1 MKRLLVF
8 ATTFVLFFVLLGV
21 FLDHTRL
28 FILGAIIFILTLAAY
43 DFMQK
48 KHSILRNFPAIG
60 RLRFLFE
67 LIRPEIQQYF
77 IATEEEERPF
87 SREQRSIVY
96 ARAKKELD
104 TIPFG
109 TKHDITDEG
118 YESALHSLK
127 PTHISEIES
136 RVRVGGADCQQPY
149 HASRLNISAMSF
161 GAISKNAVLALNKGA
176 KYGNFAHNT
185 GEGGLSPYHL
195 AGGGDIIWQL
205 GTANFGARTK
215 DGKLDPDLFQKK
227 SQHAQVKMIEIKISQ
242 GAKPS
247 HGGILPAVKITPEIA
262 EIRNIPLGEDCMSPP
277 TNPEFDTPEELLQ
290 FVTKLRQ
297 LSGGKPIGFKLSIG
311 KKEQFLGI
319 CKAMLKTNVLPDF
332 ITVDGA
338 EGGTG
343 AAPLEFTNRLGLTI
357 DEALTFVHNSLV
369 GCGLREKITVIASGK
384 IITGF
389 DMLCKIALGADIL
402 NSARGMM
409 FAVGCIQSLQ
419 CNKNTC
425 PTGVATQ
432 NPYLMRGLDV
442 ESKYMRV
449 ANFHD
454 ATIKSFLEIAG
465 AMGFK
470 HIDNISPW
478 DVFRR
483 GQNDQNRSLAEI
495 YPQLKHKAFIEDIEN
510 LPKDFA
516 YHWTQASAEHF

>member
-1 MKRLLVF
+1 M
-8 ATTFVLFFVLLGV
+8 
-21 FLDHTRL
+21 
-28 FILGAIIFILTLAAY
+28 
-43 DFMQK
+43 
-48 KHSILRNFPAIG
+48 
-60 RLRFLFE
+60 
-67 LIRPEIQQYF
+67 
-77 IATEEEERPF
+77 
-87 SREQRSIVY
+87 
-96 ARAKKELD
+96 
-104 TIPFG
+104 
-109 TKHDITDEG
+109 
-118 YESALHSLK
+118 
-127 PTHISEIES
+127 
-136 RVRVGGADCQQPY
+136 
-149 HASRLNISAMSF
+149 
-161 GAISKNAVLALNKGA
+161 
-176 KYGNFAHNT
+176 
-185 GEGGLSPYHL
+185 
-195 AGGGDIIWQL
+195 
-205 GTANFGARTK
+205 
-215 DGKLDPDLFQKK
+215 
-227 SQHAQVKMIEIKISQ
+227 
-242 GAKPS
+242 
-247 HGGILPAVKITPEIA
+247 KITPEIA